1 MGRPERRNAREWY
14 VDVKMSAV
22 EDTAASSQCA
32 AVNPQQ
38 LEPVAPATPSSRP
51 HNSFRALYKSSP
63 AAAATAPFAPASE
76 QVTSV
81 KAANAD
87 TDSKGKIA
95 ELEAALTALDATCGE
110 YSAALA
116 AAEQAFEEQDAALED
131 TRAELASVTDT
142 MAGGVGGSTVSELQT
157 ALQAAETANAE
168 RCRQWDGRSAE
179 QDAKVL
185 ALETKVAELEG
196 QLTAKRWSLS
206 FYKLVKDGELLQ
218 KMDTDGNIVNAK
230 DSELSQ
236 AMDTDGENQLFGT
249 EVEEHLRQMEFKITD
264 LESEVLAT
272 RSLSSTHAATSN
284 SLKTKVAELETQLDN
299 ANLTYE
305 KMVAV
310 STQNMNALRDVSSQ
324 NMKALSEEM
333 KTEIAELEAQVIA
346 TERESQTHAAMCDS
360 LKTKVADL
368 EAQLEKVEAANAENC
383 AAVLNTEAKVAE
395 LEAALAAA
403 ETEAARKGAI
413 LSKTKAQL
421 ASTRKEVLGSQ
432 HSQEA
437 KMTQLQTA
445 LTAAWTATAQK
456 ETILSNTNAQLVT
469 TKEEASSAAR
479 HAQAKIEE
487 LEGALAAAQAAIAA
501 RMEELAT
508 THKMEKATTHRRVQQ
523 MNALCTQLTV
533 ASPPESTSKRLLP
546 VMAARMTSVTYLR
559 ARIKQLELN
568 GARKPTGS
576 EQDKRELKELTHQLM
591 LQSKLRRDDLAR
603 IRSGVTWGDESNGA
617 STPRETLPWY
627 TGDLGRQ
634 RRVSMVDPLLA
645 MEPCAWARLVSV
657 STPEGD
663 RYPPLATNSPK

>member
-1 MGRPERRNAREWY
+1 
-14 VDVKMSAV
+14 
-22 EDTAASSQCA
+22 
-32 AVNPQQ
+32 
-38 LEPVAPATPSSRP
+38 
-51 HNSFRALYKSSP
+51 
-63 AAAATAPFAPASE
+63 
-76 QVTSV
+76 
-81 KAANAD
+81 
-87 TDSKGKIA
+87 
-95 ELEAALTALDATCGE
+95 
-110 YSAALA
+110 
-116 AAEQAFEEQDAALED
+116 
-131 TRAELASVTDT
+131 
-142 MAGGVGGSTVSELQT
+142 MAGGVGGPTVTELQT

-272 RSLSSTHAATSN
+272 RSLSSTHAATSD
-284 SLKTKVAELETQLDN
+284 SLKTKVAELESQLDN
-299 ANLTYE
+299 ANLSYE

-310 STQNMNALRDVSSQ
+310 STQNMNALHDVSSQ

-333 KTEIAELEAQVIA
+333 EVEIAALSEEMRTEIAELEAQVIA
-346 TERESQTHAAMCDS
+346 TESESQTYAAMCDS

-383 AAVLNTEAKVAE
+383 AAVLNTEAQVAE

-403 ETEAARKGAI
+403 ETEVARKGAA

-421 ASTRKEVLGSQ
+421 AS
-432 HSQEA
+432 
-437 KMTQLQTA
+437 
-445 LTAAWTATAQK
+445 
-456 ETILSNTNAQLVT
+456 

-501 RMEELAT
+501 RM
-508 THKMEKATTHRRVQQ
+508 
-523 MNALCTQLTV
+523 
-533 ASPPESTSKRLLP
+533 
-546 VMAARMTSVTYLR
+546 
-559 ARIKQLELN
+559 
-568 GARKPTGS
+568 
-576 EQDKRELKELTHQLM
+576 
-591 LQSKLRRDDLAR
+591 
-603 IRSGVTWGDESNGA
+603 
-617 STPRETLPWY
+617 
-627 TGDLGRQ
+627 
-634 RRVSMVDPLLA
+634 
-645 MEPCAWARLVSV
+645 
-657 STPEGD
+657 
-663 RYPPLATNSPK
+663 